1 MKRGAL
7 ARWAWPCLL
16 GRLLFAGGLLAAC
29 SRPLASS
36 ASEESAAVGSSTGA
50 RPAPGEVK
58 AAAVPSAAGP
68 SVAGPSVV
76 PSKVSPA
83 AALPAAG
90 PALVARTEQGSSGN
104 IRALEPCLPSNHE
117 VCFNA
122 LDDNCNGALDEG
134 CGTPGGV
141 VQFMIAWDTPR
152 ADVDLNVTDPNG
164 ELIEAGRVSQSGLIK
179 GRDCPGRRQECGG
192 VNLENVFLEGSKAP
206 LRGSYRLSISLE
218 KLGGEEPPIWVTLS
232 CRLGAKHYAFEIRL
246 NEAEDEQ
253 RLELTL

>member
-1 MKRGAL
+1 
-7 ARWAWPCLL
+7 
-16 GRLLFAGGLLAAC
+16 
-29 SRPLASS
+29 
-36 ASEESAAVGSSTGA
+36 
-50 RPAPGEVK
+50 
-58 AAAVPSAAGP
+58 
-68 SVAGPSVV
+68 
-76 PSKVSPA
+76 
-83 AALPAAG
+83 LPAAG